1 MAYTGG
7 REASLDDFYSSL
19 VGDIGVGSQA
29 AADNLEYNTLLGN
42 QLMDLRDSAAGVS
55 LDEEMANLIK
65 YQQAYAA
72 AAKLI
77 TIADEMMQ
85 TLLDTI

>member
-1 MAYTGG
+1 
-7 REASLDDFYSSL
+7 
-19 VGDIGVGSQA
+19 
-29 AADNLEYNTLLGN
+29 
-42 QLMDLRDSAAGVS
+42 MDLRDSAAGVS